1 MQQSVIKTSTKSKSR
16 IQRELDDADSEQSRF
31 TTDRYTNA
39 DCQTIYK
46 WNLDVFAGIATAATP
61 LVIYVYK
68 KKWDGIVQAYY
79 MEYSIYG

>member
-1 MQQSVIKTSTKSKSR
+1 MPIVRQYISGIWTF
-16 IQRELDDADSEQSRF
+16 L
-31 TTDRYTNA
+31 
-39 DCQTIYK
+39 
-46 WNLDVFAGIATAATP
+46 AGIATAATP